1 MILTF
6 DSNGNDKQKL
16 AYQYWADDSVHQ
28 LMFGGAKYGGK
39 SYLGCSMIFGDALMY
54 PGTHYFIARERLND
68 LRKYTHPSVEEVFK
82 AWGLDHTLYY
92 KYNGQDNVF
101 NLTNGSKVF
110 FVEAKHKPSDP
121 DFHGLGSVQMTRGWC
136 EEIGQMH
143 EKAINNLFL
152 TVGRWRNKEYGIKKK
167 MLMTCNPHKGYGYKN
182 FYLPAKTGTLD
193 EDKRFV
199 VALPQDNKAGDPE
212 YIDSLRNNPSSL
224 DYQRLYLGNWEY
236 SDDLCLLF
244 EHDRVLDLFTNNI
257 TSGDYR
263 IVADIA
269 RYGKDKTV
277 IGLWNG
283 LTCEKIIEIA
293 KSSLTVVVA
302 EIEFLCHKHDISMH
316 RVIVDEDGIGGGCVD
331 MLGCLGFINNSKPLN
346 DGNFNHLK
354 SQCYFYLAD
363 MVNKCKVAV
372 RADLD
377 VTTKI
382 TEELEVVRIH
392 HADKDGKR
400 RVEPKDLVKEK
411 IGRSPDYA
419 DMLMMRMYFEV
430 YAGVGMADGEY
441 DD

>member
-1 MILTF
+1 MLLNF
-6 DSNGNDKQKL
+6 NSNGNDKQKL
-16 AYQYWADDSVHQ
+16 AYSHWADDSVNQ

-101 NLTNGSKVF
+101 NLSNGSKVF
-110 FVEAKHKPSDP
+110 FIEAKHKPSDP

-167 MLMTCNPHKGYGYKN
+167 MLMTCNPHKGYGYKH
-182 FYLPAKTGTLD
+182 FYLPSKKGELP

-212 YIDSLRNNPSSL
+212 YIDSLRNNPSGL

-244 EHDRVLDLFTNNI
+244 SHDRVIEMFKNQPDFGEVYI
-257 TSGDYR
+257 S
-263 IVADIA
+263 ADIA

-277 IGLWNG
+277 IGFWRGNH
-283 LTCEKIIEIA
+283 CFRIEEIA
-293 KSSLTVVVA
+293 KSSVTHVAA
-302 EIEFLCHKHDISMH
+302 EIQAYMINYGVVTD
-316 RVIVDEDGIGGGCVD
+316 RVIVDEDGVGGGVKD
-331 MLGCLGFINNSKPLN
+331 ILGCQGFVNNSRPCN
-346 DGNFNHLK
+346 GENFNHLK
-354 SQCYFYLAD
+354 SQCYYGLAD
-363 MVNKCKVAV
+363 LVNAG
-372 RADLD
+372 
-377 VTTKI
+377 KI
-382 TEELEVVRIH
+382 TMTCSSDQETAIIEELEVVRVH
-392 HADKDGKR
+392 NADADGKSAI
-400 RVEPKDLVKEK
+400 EPKSKVKEK
-411 IGRSPDYA
+411 IGRSPDYS
-419 DMLMMRMYFEV
+419 DMMAMWCWFKIYS
-430 YAGVGMADGEY
+430 GVGMEAAED
-441 DD
+441 